1 MPDKSISEKLQVK
14 SGKIFRILNQPPDV
28 SGILAQLPAGAS
40 FAKVNEPADVVL
52 FFVRSMSEVKSL
64 FPLDAKLIKLD
75 GIPWLAYP
83 KKTSAIKTDL
93 DRDTIWKFLQTIGWT
108 GVSMISIDDT
118 WSGFRMKKVS

>member
-1 MPDKSISEKLQVK
+1 MVEKTIAEKLQVK
-14 SGKIFRILNQPPDV
+14 PGKFFRILNQPPDV
-28 SGILAQLPAGAS
+28 SRILAQLPTGAS
-40 FAKVNEPADVVL
+40 FASESQPADVVL
-52 FFVRSMSEVKSL
+52 FFVKSMSEVKSL
-64 FPLDAKLIKLD
+64 FPLDVNLIKLD

-108 GVSMISIDDT
+108 GVSMISINDT